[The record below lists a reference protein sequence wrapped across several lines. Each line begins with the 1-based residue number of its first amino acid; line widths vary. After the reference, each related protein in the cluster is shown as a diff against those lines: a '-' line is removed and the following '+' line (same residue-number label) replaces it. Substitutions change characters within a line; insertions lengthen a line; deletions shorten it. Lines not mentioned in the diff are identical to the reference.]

1 MDVRKVEFA
10 KFVRLC
16 KTTAEILS
24 VSVPR
29 IKIQYFQDDIFQNT
43 RVTWKPTVTSEEW
56 LDGKERHTEWISLQP
71 ADMRKCKFPVSQQQ
85 FY

>member
-10 KFVRLC
+10 RFVRLC
-16 KTTAEILS
+16 KATAEILS

-29 IKIQYFQDDIFQNT
+29 IKTQFFQDDIFQDT

-56 LDGKERHTEWISLQP
+56 LDGKEGQAEWISLQP
-71 ADMRKCKFPVSQQQ
+71 ADMKKCKSPVNQRQ
-85 FY
+85 F